1 MILKLLIIGAV
12 ITAVYFMFFKTKP
25 ETKVSKKASKTTK
38 NTKQTDADEMVECAT
53 CGIYAEVEECILSN
67 GRYYCSRECLT
78 KAK

>member
-12 ITAVYFMFFKTKP
+12 IGGVYFLFFKTKP
-25 ETKVSKKASKTTK
+25 EVKVTKKTAKKSTK
-38 NTKQTDADEMVECAT
+38 KIDADEMVECAT

-67 GRYYCSRECLT
+67 GKYYCSRECLE